1 MKESRRLIRQ
11 DRLQKFV
18 RLLSGRYNINV
29 ILPED
34 KRVDIFESKLGQPIY
49 YGYSD
54 SKKNIWINPKLDNDS
69 YENLIQQKSVALHEL
84 GHVLFTDGDK
94 WIASNVNHTFC
105 NIIEDGRVEESIA
118 RTYPK
123 ARNYF
128 FYLNEKIGKAT
139 PRIVPLPILTAEF
152 FLRTAKKTTG
162 FPPMPESSTRKL
174 KRKLK
179 DNYYWFGDRVRK
191 AVDAPNEEEAI
202 KYTAEIEERWMKL
215 FGKDSKKLFPG
226 MTKTPYKSIESKRK
240 SQQQP
245 QPMPQSLPSSNSQQK
260 QEQQKQKGEGKEEEQ
275 KEGKENGKGKGE
287 GKDGKKQGKESEGDG
302 KEEQKKKNKK
312 GKGKTEKQQYEEAK
326 QKAKE
331 ELEKDAKKEM
341 QAESQEDQSQKSD
354 PKFDSYSNLSES
366 KKLIEGESIST
377 THLEPVAQK
386 LVHIFKVIAQRGKG
400 WDGNQTIGK
409 IDGSKLYK
417 VANDKGNVK
426 VFKQMKQSKEHVDL
440 SVAILLDVSCS
451 MDSIALLA
459 TESTYVVARA
469 LELAKLN
476 SEVVIFGTAEG
487 WTKGLYGLKSFNQ
500 SLLYA
505 KNRFIPRSIGNTPLY
520 PALEGAQK
528 SLGNVKSKKK
538 IIIVITDGEPNV
550 GGGPEECK
558 QKIKEIEKT
567 GISVVG
573 ILINTKDNFE
583 IFFKENR
590 LTCCNVNELP
600 IKMRDV
606 IKNVLMS
613 IKK

>member
-34 KRVDIFESKLGQPIY
+34 KRIDIFESKLGKPIY

-69 YENLIQQKSVALHEL
+69 YENLIQQKAVALHEL

-94 WIASNVNHTFC
+94 WIDSRVNHTFC
-105 NIIEDGRVEESIA
+105 NIIEDGRVEESMA

-123 ARNYF
+123 ARSYF
-128 FYLNEKIGKAT
+128 FYLNEKIGKAV
-139 PRIVPLPILTAEF
+139 PRIIPLPILTAEF
-152 FLRTAKKTTG
+152 LLRTAKKTTG
-162 FPPMPESSTRKL
+162 FPPMPTASISKL
-174 KRKLK
+174 KKKLK
-179 DNYYWFGDRVRK
+179 DDYYWFGERVRK

-202 KYTAEIEERWMKL
+202 KYTKEIEEKWMKL

-226 MTKTPYKSIESKRK
+226 MTKTPFKSIEEKRK

-245 QPMPQSLPSSNSQQK
+245 QPMPPNLPNSKSKQILEQEKKEFSKGNEKEK
-260 QEQQKQKGEGKEEEQ
+260 QEKKEGEGKEGEQ
-275 KEGKENGKGKGE
+275 KKQESEGE
-287 GKDGKKQGKESEGDG
+287 GK
-302 KEEQKKKNKK
+302 EQKKKTNKE
-312 GKGKTEKQQYEEAK
+312 GKCKSSKQLYEDAKNEAK
-326 QKAKE
+326 A
-331 ELEKDAKKEM
+331 ELEKDVKKEM
-341 QAESQEDQSQKSD
+341 QAESQEDNSQKSD
-354 PKFDSYSNLSES
+354 PKFDSYSKMSES
-366 KKLIEGESIST
+366 KKLLEGEAIST
-377 THLEPVAQK
+377 IHLEPVAQK

-417 VANDKGNVK
+417 VANDKGNVR

-440 SVAILLDVSCS
+440 SVAILLDVSGS
-451 MDSIALLA
+451 MQGISLLA

-476 SEVVIFGTAEG
+476 SEVVIFGTGE
-487 WTKGLYGLKSFNQ
+487 TKSLYGLKSFNQ

-505 KNRFIPRSIGNTPLY
+505 KNRFIPRAICSTPLY

-538 IIIVITDGEPNV
+538 IIIVITDGEPNE

-573 ILINTKDNFE
+573 ILINTKDSYE

-590 LTCCNVNELP
+590 LSCCNINELP

-606 IKNVLMS
+606 IKNVLIS

>member
-29 ILPED
+29 ILPEE
-34 KRVDIFESKLGQPIY
+34 KRIDIFESKLGKPIY

-54 SKKNIWINPKLDNDS
+54 TKKNIWINPKLDNDT

-94 WIASNVNHTFC
+94 WIDSGVNHTFC
-105 NIIEDGRVEESIA
+105 NIIEDGRVEESMA

-123 ARNYF
+123 ARSYF
-128 FYLNEKIGKAT
+128 FYLNEKIGKENKLLL
-139 PRIVPLPILTAEF
+139 PLPILTAEF

-162 FPPMPESSTRKL
+162 YPPMPESSVRKL
-174 KRKLK
+174 KKKLK
-179 DNYYWFGDRVRK
+179 DDYYWFGDRVRK
-191 AVDAPNEEEAI
+191 AVDATTEEEAI
-202 KYTAEIEERWMKL
+202 KYTKEIEEKWMKL
-215 FGKDSKKLFPG
+215 FGKSKNKLFPS
-226 MTKTPYKSIESKRK
+226 MTRTPFKSIESKRK
-240 SQQQP
+240 SQQP
-245 QPMPQSLPSSNSQQK
+245 QPMPPSLPNSKSKQILE
-260 QEQQKQKGEGKEEEQ
+260 QEQKDFSKGNKKEKQQNKEGEGKE
-275 KEGKENGKGKGE
+275 G
-287 GKDGKKQGKESEGDG
+287 
-302 KEEQKKKNKK
+302 EQKKQESDGESKEQKKNTNKK
-312 GKGKTEKQQYEEAK
+312 GKCKTAKQIYEDAKSEAK
-326 QKAKE
+326 A
-331 ELEKDAKKEM
+331 ELEKDAKKEI

-354 PKFDSYSNLSES
+354 PRFDSYPCLSEA
-366 KKLIEGESIST
+366 KKLLEGESIST
-377 THLEPVAQK
+377 IHLETIAQK

-400 WDGNQTIGK
+400 WEPNHTIGK

-417 VANDKGNVK
+417 VANEKGDNR
-426 VFKQMKQSKEHVDL
+426 VFRQMNQTKEHVDL
-440 SVAILLDVSCS
+440 SVAILLDVSYS
-451 MDSIALLA
+451 MQEISLLA
-459 TESTYVVARA
+459 TESTYVVSRA

-476 SEVVIFGTAEG
+476 SEVIIFGTAEG
-487 WTKGLYGLKSFNQ
+487 YTKGLYGLKSFNQ

-505 KNRFIPRSIGNTPLY
+505 KNRFIPRAIGNTPLF

-528 SLGNVKSKKK
+528 SLGNISSKKK

-550 GGGPEECK
+550 GGGPAECK
-558 QKIKEIEKT
+558 QKIKEIERT

-590 LTCCNVNELP
+590 LSCCNVNELP